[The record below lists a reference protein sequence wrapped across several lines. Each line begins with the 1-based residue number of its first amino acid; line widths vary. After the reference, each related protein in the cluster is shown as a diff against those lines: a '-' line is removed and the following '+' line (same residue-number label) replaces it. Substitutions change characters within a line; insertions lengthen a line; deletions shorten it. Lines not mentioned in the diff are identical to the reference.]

1 MSNTIAAK
9 LTAVEA
15 ALKENVSKV
24 VKSKVSG
31 NFQIIMVSRAAFPKL
46 GVENGIAR

>member
-1 MSNTIAAK
+1 MNNTIAAK

-31 NFQIIMVSRAAFPKL
+31 NKFRGGFKNALLSS
-46 GVENGIAR
+46 